1 MEEYGTIWND
11 ETTTRIKSKIVSPE
25 PVAKKKET
33 VGARFLLCL
42 QQVVGAN

>member
-25 PVAKKKET
+25 PVAKKRLWER
-33 VGARFLLCL
+33 VFLLCL

>member
-33 VGARFLLCL
+33 VGARFFTVFTASCWC
-42 QQVVGAN
+42 